1 MDILKQHEEQLDF
14 ELQKYL
20 GDILSDNLENEE
32 FIIFMESVLN
42 KYPLKGMLYSLVRV
56 YDEVGLHDEAIL
68 KVENWLKKY
77 PLDKDLQLL
86 HEYLIDMN
94 SLQ

>member
-1 MDILKQHEEQLDF
+1 MKLSIIIPVYNEIKSLKIF
-14 ELQKYL
+14 T
-20 GDILSDNLENEE
+20 SNLINSFSNQDVEYI
-32 FIIFMESVLN
+32 FINDGSN
-42 KYPLKGMLYSLVRV
+42 DGS
-56 YDEVGLHDEAIL
+56 
-68 KVENWLKKY
+68 ENWLKKY